1 VRRARQHSTAPAQRL
16 GFGRIDEGPPLAIH
30 SSFARIHQREL
41 ADDRRRSS
49 KHAVGVGGEIPLGQK
64 IEAVEGIVPIRC
76 SLVGLAR
83 AASGIVASAA
93 DSAVL
98 DPLRMETHCLAGQR
112 GLELRNVVAKY
123 PFERSHRFP
132 GIQPNAGHRDYTRLS
147 CGVEDTQTFSLLAL
161 VLRFGRFWLLPRRPV
176 GMRGLSGPFP
186 ISQRLA
192 HIQTI
197 LRWSSCAET
206 ADGSG
211 ILVPVCKGHIL
222 VSRFCSSWS

>member
-1 VRRARQHSTAPAQRL
+1 VGRHRTHAHQGEEPFDEVVAAKELSLRL
-16 GFGRIDEGPPLAIH
+16 RGWAE
-30 SSFARIHQREL
+30 
-41 ADDRRRSS
+41 
-49 KHAVGVGGEIPLGQK
+49 
-64 IEAVEGIVPIRC
+64 
-76 SLVGLAR
+76 
-83 AASGIVASAA
+83 
-93 DSAVL
+93 
-98 DPLRMETHCLAGQR
+98 R

-132 GIQPNAGHRDYTRLS
+132 GIQPNSGHRDYSRLS
-147 CGVEDTQTFSLLAL
+147 CGVEDTQTFSLLPL

-211 ILVPVCKGHIL
+211 ILVPCLQGPYFGVSFLLEL
-222 VSRFCSSWS
+222 VMTLHRQ